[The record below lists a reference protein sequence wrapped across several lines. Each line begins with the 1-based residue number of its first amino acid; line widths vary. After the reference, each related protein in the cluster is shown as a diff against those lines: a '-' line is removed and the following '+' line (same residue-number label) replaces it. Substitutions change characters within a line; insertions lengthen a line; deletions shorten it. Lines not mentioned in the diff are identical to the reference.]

1 MDGDSRIYKLC
12 LSAVAASAAETATF
26 PADLLKTRLQLAGQQ
41 AAAGGAL
48 RPAKL
53 AATAASIARTEG
65 FLGLYAGLAPAVLRH
80 VPYTGIRVLAFE
92 QLRGLA
98 KQRLL
103 PPQQQHAGA
112 PPPQLPLFVS
122 LAIGLTAGGL
132 GQLVAVPADL
142 IKVRMQADGRLVA
155 AGLQAAPRWEHQRL
169 PQLLLP
175 LWKLLGSA
183 SRALPPR
190 LPRHSDSQLGTS
202 SMLRTAIHTQMA
214 PAPPHCLCHCLCL
227 CHTAAGA
234 GTAGC
239 CMPSPPSQRSRG

>member
-1 MDGDSRIYKLC
+1 MECDSRIYKLC

-48 RPAKL
+48 RPAGL
-53 AATAASIARTEG
+53 AATAASIVRTEG
-65 FLGLYAGLAPAVLRH
+65 FLGLYSGLAPAVLRH

-98 KQRLL
+98 QQRLL
-103 PPQQQHAGA
+103 PPQQHPGA
-112 PPPQLPLFVS
+112 PPPQLPLLVS

-155 AGLQAAPRWEHQRL
+155 AGLQAAPRWERRG
-169 PQLLLP
+169 
-175 LWKLLGSA
+175 GSA
-183 SRALPPR
+183 FGCCCCCCCCCRCWKCI
-190 LPRHSDSQLGTS
+190 TCS
-202 SMLRTAIHTQMA
+202 STQA
-214 PAPPHCLCHCLCL
+214 
-227 CHTAAGA
+227 TAA
-234 GTAGC
+234 
-239 CMPSPPSQRSRG
+239 P